1 MHSRYA
7 GVRWRRE
14 IFFPISTDRYHSRA
28 SQHRWRYFVLFSVL
42 LLKLKDRR
50 SSEFLAF
57 IRPVGQWITRQ
68 WSFPP
73 ILLPWNAWFSLL
85 LVLGKLLC
93 ARPATQL
100 TCCPLLPANRVRQS
114 IAHARKF
121 KSKGSIPVRNWQYK
135 SGFGSTGRNV
145 TSEMTPLPWQC
156 QYNTGIW
163 IQSLSLSSSHPVGVH
178 PSPDVLVK
186 KKLSAF
192 RPPWIKRRK
201 KRVTGVKSGGA
212 AKLYL
217 WLKIWNWTR
226 PRALVQNRH
235 TRELISAQNT

>member
-7 GVRWRRE
+7 GVRWRRKKK
-14 IFFPISTDRYHSRA
+14 IILNRLLSFP
-28 SQHRWRYFVLFSVL
+28 SQYRWRYFVLFRVL

-73 ILLPWNAWFSLL
+73 ILWPWNARFSLL
-85 LVLGKLLC
+85 LVLGKQLC

-100 TCCPLLPANRVRQS
+100 PCCPLLPANHVRQS

-121 KSKGSIPVRNWQYK
+121 KSQGSIPVRNWQFK

-163 IQSLSLSSSHPVGVH
+163 TLSLSLS
-178 PSPDVLVK
+178 
-186 KKLSAF
+186 
-192 RPPWIKRRK
+192 RRHI
-201 KRVTGVKSGGA
+201 R
-212 AKLYL
+212 
-217 WLKIWNWTR
+217 
-226 PRALVQNRH
+226 
-235 TRELISAQNT
+235 